1 MRKATLLFL
10 ALLLLAAPGLY
21 AQNSS
26 LQVGAGA
33 GLAISNFTGDDA
45 GDTDTRN
52 APFFGGVLVW
62 HPAGAMLGFE
72 TGAFYVSKGASGEE
86 EGVEVEFKIGYVEVP
101 LLLRLGFP
109 MASGITPV
117 VNLGGAVAFKASCK
131 FGGADEGVSVEVD
144 CEEAGYDV
152 KSVDFG
158 GMAGVAVDIPIS
170 ARAVL
175 APFAR
180 YTLGLANVP
189 DADEGDDV
197 DLKNTSFQFG
207 AMIRVR
213 L

>member
-1 MRKATLLFL
+1 MRKAMLLLL

-45 GDTDTRN
+45 EDTDTRN

-72 TGAFYVSKGASGEE
+72 TGAFYVSKGASGED
-86 EGVEVEFKIGYVEVP
+86 EGVDVEFKIGYVEVP

-109 MASGITPV
+109 MESGITPV
-117 VNLGGAVAFKASCK
+117 VNLGAAVAFKASCK
-131 FGGADEGVSVEVD
+131 VGGSEGGVSVEVD
-144 CEEAGYDV
+144 CDEGGYDV
-152 KSVDFG
+152 KGVDFG
-158 GMAGVAVDIPIS
+158 GTAGVAVDIPIG

-180 YTLGLANVP
+180 YTLGLANIP
-189 DADEGDDV
+189 DVDEADDV
-197 DLKNTSFQFG
+197 DLKNTTLQFG
-207 AMIRVR
+207 AMIRMR